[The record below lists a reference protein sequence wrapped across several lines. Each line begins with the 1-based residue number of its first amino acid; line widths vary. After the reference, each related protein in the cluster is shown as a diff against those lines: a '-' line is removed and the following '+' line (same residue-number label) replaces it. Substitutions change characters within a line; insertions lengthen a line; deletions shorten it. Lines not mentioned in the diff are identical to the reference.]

1 MLLSFLLKSILNH
14 LEFEPSVELFSQMSI
29 LFYRRPDYLNKPS
42 GPINATECQR
52 YVERAKN
59 SERAIPQGLSFEDV
73 MNKKALPPCSLNDFM
88 DYLVYVE
95 YNAENLQFY
104 LWYKDY
110 VKRFNA
116 LPETE
121 KVLSK
126 EWDPESKEVP
136 DLTKDS
142 ENGEKKLKKRDTV
155 ANIMEKGYA
164 AKEAAMFA
172 EDEAPLSPMSPT
184 MSPTNLRHASLAASG
199 TATPSISGS
208 TAASDAE
215 VATQSG
221 IKWQPFTIQ
230 PMREEI
236 NTVIRHYITF
246 GAPREL
252 NLSHKDRA
260 ICLHALQ
267 HTTHPSALA
276 PAVKIVEAALRGQS
290 HPNFIRWSICNG
302 NKPRVFF
309 VRTMGVLHTGFGF
322 IIAILLTLSSV
333 SRWWRILSAPMFFIG
348 LSTLVAAYKGLCV
361 ILHHTH
367 ARNLR
372 PWEQDLDSELGEG
385 RRDSFESTANRTV
398 QMASRA
404 GNYDDLDMG
413 DDASTSRSS
422 SLQFFGPKNS
432 FDDAS
437 WVEKYQKKPLLQKVF
452 DQQTWTQ
459 DETLRVL
466 QDKIVLGANIW
477 ALILTVIFTV
487 VFVALPKGNFY

>member
-1 MLLSFLLKSILNH
+1 
-14 LEFEPSVELFSQMSI
+14 MSI
-29 LFYRRPDYLNKPS
+29 LFYRRPDYLNKSS
-42 GPINATECQR
+42 GPINATECAR
-52 YVERAKN
+52 YVKRAKN

-73 MNKKALPPCSLNDFM
+73 MNNKALPPCSLNDFM

-104 LWYKDY
+104 LWYTDY
-110 VKRFNA
+110 VRRFNA
-116 LPETE
+116 LPEKE

-126 EWDPESKEVP
+126 EWIPDTKEAP
-136 DLTKDS
+136 DLTKAA
-142 ENGEKKLKKRDTV
+142 ENEKGEKKKSKRETF
-155 ANIMEKGYA
+155 NLMETGYA

-172 EDEAPLSPMSPT
+172 EDEPPLSPPMSPT
-184 MSPTNLRHASLAASG
+184 MPPANMRHASLATSG

-208 TAASDAE
+208 TAVSDAE
-215 VATQSG
+215 VTAQSG
-221 IKWQPFTIQ
+221 MKWQPFTIQ

-236 NTVIRHYITF
+236 NRVMCHYITF

-260 ICLHALQ
+260 LCLHALQ
-267 HTTHPSALA
+267 HTTHPSALV
-276 PAVKIVEAALRGQS
+276 PAVHIVEAALRGQS

-322 IIAILLTLSSV
+322 VIAIVLTLSMV

-372 PWEQDLDSELGEG
+372 PWEQDLDSELGDSD
-385 RRDSFESTANRTV
+385 RRDSFSSTANRTV
-398 QMASRA
+398 QMASRT
-404 GNYDDLDMG
+404 GNYDDLDTMKE
-413 DDASTSRSS
+413 DDASTFRPG

-437 WVEKYQKKPLLQKVF
+437 WVEKYQKKPVLQKIF
-452 DQQTWTQ
+452 DQQVWTQ
-459 DETLRVL
+459 DETLRIL

-477 ALILTVIFTV
+477 ALILTVIFTI